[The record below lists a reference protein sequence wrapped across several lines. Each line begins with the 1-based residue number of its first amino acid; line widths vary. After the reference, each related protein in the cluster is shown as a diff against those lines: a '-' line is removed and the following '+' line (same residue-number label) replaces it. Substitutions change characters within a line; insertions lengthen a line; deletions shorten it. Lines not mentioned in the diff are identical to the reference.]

1 MKMFST
7 FQAIAKVTENLEHTK
22 SETMCNLEKWFI
34 KIVGAMNVLNWKSIF
49 RPNIVNCEFYCK
61 IYWLNKGNR

>member
-22 SETMCNLEKWFI
+22 RETMCNLEKWFI
-34 KIVGAMNVLNWKSIF
+34 KIVGAINVLN
-49 RPNIVNCEFYCK
+49 
-61 IYWLNKGNR
+61 